1 MAKRDTKVGDLCRS
15 WASRARHYRFVDP
28 KGELRTDDTKL
39 LMRKGELEVS

>member
-1 MAKRDTKVGDLCRS
+1 MIPRSGDLCQELGFS
-15 WASRARHYRFVDP
+15 ARHYRFVDP